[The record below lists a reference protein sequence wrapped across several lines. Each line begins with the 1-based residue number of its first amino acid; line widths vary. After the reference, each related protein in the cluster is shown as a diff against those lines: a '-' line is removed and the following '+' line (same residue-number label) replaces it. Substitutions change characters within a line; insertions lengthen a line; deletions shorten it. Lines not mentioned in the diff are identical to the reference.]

1 MYIVVMLFVFST
13 SGRQPKQEIWMQQR
27 IPRNSIEWNQIISL
41 TDGFYLFFNTEEI
54 LTLASLWI
62 ENLDVSRP
70 EHTGDCLCNRSA

>member
-1 MYIVVMLFVFST
+1 
-13 SGRQPKQEIWMQQR
+13 MQQR

-41 TDGFYLFFNTEEI
+41 TDGFYLFFNTVEI

-70 EHTGDCLCNRSA
+70 EHTGDCLCNRSAYFMFTSFG